1 MRALF
6 PRAKPVPASE
16 AASGTSGASRE
27 GRRARVTESTGLSAE
42 FSRSEN

>member
-1 MRALF
+1 MKMIR
-6 PRAKPVPASE
+6 VG
-16 AASGTSGASRE
+16 AAGTLGSAVDKASRE